1 MDITTLFQLSHMNI
15 LAINIETDVNVVV
28 AVACFIYS
36 ILTLYFLV
44 RGNLFVFERRNEK
57 KHFEST
63 LKEKDLLNRMV
74 VLLMCKLLQSDEKD
88 MYANKLAF
96 VVNYIRTSFDKEAD
110 IDYLVHHYVLKY
122 TSSQSLTLEMKI
134 FTHIRNIRRTLF
146 NPKGW
151 LRDLKRKQDYSVYG
165 GMLNL
170 YEYFGLPDDDV
181 KELAF
186 SLTDYLSEERKKYLS
201 YLLFQLA
208 YMDGNINKREE
219 TDLKRICVNQ
229 FLTKEE
235 FYTLKDS
242 FESKSEDK
250 WFYENLRKKD
260 PELYSDPEVVLNIFP
275 KSTEN
280 DKETNTKFII
290 KNDKRSVSFLLL
302 FIQMVISNI
311 VLAITAPTRGTV
323 SCTIM
328 MVIIFFII
336 TYYNGCNI
344 SDKYYTAFTR
354 KDYNYLV
361 KEIFYSD
368 ILYLFS
374 LIFIFF
380 A

>member
-1 MDITTLFQLSHMNI
+1 MNI

-110 IDYLVHHYVLKY
+110 IDYLVHHYVLKF

-134 FTHIRNIRRTLF
+134 FTHIRKIRRTLF

-151 LRDLKRKQDYSVYG
+151 LRDLKRNQDYSVYG
-165 GMLNL
+165 GMINLNK
-170 YEYFGLPDDDV
+170 YSNLPDDDV

-208 YMDGNINKREE
+208 YMDGNINEREE
-219 TDLKRICVNQ
+219 DDLRRICMNQ

-235 FYTLKDS
+235 FYTLKDC

-250 WFYENLRKKD
+250 WFYKNLREKD

-290 KNDKRSVSFLLL
+290 KKDKRSISFLLL
-302 FIQMVISNI
+302 FIQMLISNL
-311 VLAITAPTRGTV
+311 VLSVTSPIRETV

-336 TYYNGCNI
+336 TYYNVCNI